1 MTAKQKIDTNIK
13 KRNEEH
19 DAEYSRDGDVSR
31 LARQISKLLTKT
43 DVNPHRPNIVFTGI
57 RQEKDRTNFGIP

>member
-31 LARQISKLLTKT
+31 LAR
-43 DVNPHRPNIVFTGI
+43 
-57 RQEKDRTNFGIP
+57 

>member
-19 DAEYSRDGDVSR
+19 DEYIAATEMSAD
-31 LARQISKLLTKT
+31 
-43 DVNPHRPNIVFTGI
+43 
-57 RQEKDRTNFGIP
+57 